1 MIPEFD
7 RFEQLDELTGQIA
20 SDRLQLGELLAAE
33 REQRI
38 RAYEDY
44 TGSTVSGAGQ
54 YADAVTL
61 DLSLDIIKLKAQIA
75 AAETEWEF
83 LLEWMGADWIELEGD

>member
-1 MIPEFD
+1 MTIPEFD
-7 RFEQLDELTGQIA
+7 RFEQLDELTAEIA
-20 SDRLQLGELLAAE
+20 ALRLQLGELMAAE

-44 TGSTVSGAGQ
+44 DGGTVSGANQ

-61 DLSLDIIKLKAQIA
+61 DLSFDIIKTKAQIA
-75 AAETEWEF
+75 ASETEWEF
-83 LLEWMGADWIELEGD
+83 LLEWMGSDWIEAG